1 MTEKINNYTNKIF
14 NKDCVELLKELPD
27 KSIDSIITD
36 PPYMGIVNEDW
47 DNQWKDIDE
56 YLNWCETWIS
66 ESKRVLKRSGSFY
79 IYGWSYQ
86 LSKLIPIFEKY
97 GFSFKQDIV
106 IWKGMQSAAGRIS
119 NKLKMFP
126 TTTEHLHFYYVDSK
140 NYIREILNEK
150 RDLIGLDTGEINKYL
165 GKASTGGGT
174 WSGIAGKKQ
183 QKLNEPTRTD
193 WEKLDTLFG
202 GLPNYDDIVYKFN
215 LPSGLTDVFDDID
228 FYDKEYRKEKFHPT
242 QKPLKL
248 VERTIECSTNEG
260 DIILDLFGGSCSTAI
275 GCINTNRNYIISELD
290 SEYYK
295 KAIKWVDSHKKKK
308 EINNKF
314 FHSNN

>member
-1 MTEKINNYTNKIF
+1 MIENYKNKIF

-27 KSIDSIITD
+27 KSVDAIITD
-36 PPYMGIVNEDW
+36 PPYMGVVNEEW
-47 DNQWKDIDE
+47 DNQWNNIDD
-56 YLNWCETWIS
+56 YLNWCEIWIS
-66 ESKRVLKRSGSFY
+66 ESRRVLKRSGSFY

-106 IWKGMQSAAGRIS
+106 IWKGIQSAAGRMS

-140 NYIREILNEK
+140 DYIKKILNEK
-150 RDLIGLDTGEINKYL
+150 RTEYNLKTNEINEYL
-165 GKASTGGGT
+165 GKASNGGGT
-174 WSGIAGKKQ
+174 WSSIAGLKQ
-183 QKLNEPTRTD
+183 KNTTEPTLKD
-193 WEKLDTLFG
+193 WNKLDKLFG
-202 GLPNYDDIVYKFN
+202 GLDKYDDTVYKFN
-215 LPSGLTDVFDDID
+215 LPRGVTDVFDDIN
-228 FYDKEYRKEKFHPT
+228 FYDKEYRKIKFHPT

-260 DIILDLFGGSCSTAI
+260 DIVLDLFGGSCSTAI

-290 SEYYK
+290 SNYYN
-295 KAIKWVDSHKKKK
+295 KALNWISSH
-308 EINNKF
+308 NKIIENTILKF
-314 FHSNN
+314 T